1 VNEVRDRLEERIKEL
16 KERIERRRH
25 HIPVRIWVEWHVH
38 HKHHHHRRSRMLPN
52 LAVGQKV
59 TGTVFEKDANG
70 NQFAPPPANITV
82 ASADPTIVSIVAN
95 GDGTVTATGVAPGST
110 VETIGDSAYPTVTD
124 PESAVCADV
133 PVSIGVNWGTPA

>member
-1 VNEVRDRLEERIKEL
+1 
-16 KERIERRRH
+16 
-25 HIPVRIWVEWHVH
+25 
-38 HKHHHHRRSRMLPN
+38 MLPN